1 MNLQMKVS
9 NFRIY
14 EFCEIIQHK
23 FSFETLTMNLLQLPT
38 LFKGF
43 EWNPLLNFYFEND
56 IEQYDLEA

>member
-1 MNLQMKVS
+1 MNLQMKK

-23 FSFETLTMNLLQLPT
+23 FSFETHIMNLLQLPI

-43 EWNPLLNFYFEND
+43 E
-56 IEQYDLEA
+56 